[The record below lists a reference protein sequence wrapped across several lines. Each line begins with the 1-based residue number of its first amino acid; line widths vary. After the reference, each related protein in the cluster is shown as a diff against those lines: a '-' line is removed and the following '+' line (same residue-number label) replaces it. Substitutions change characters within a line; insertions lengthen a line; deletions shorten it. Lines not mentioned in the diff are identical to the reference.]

1 MCIRRYS
8 AGLVGLLFTVLLTEG
23 WAFQQ
28 PATTGSSLQEDACVV
43 WSTPIE
49 VGSLDVE
56 ELDEAS
62 GVEVST
68 QFPGRLYHVNDSGD
82 PGVLSITDVSGGGNQ
97 VVAIDGFAP
106 EDMEDIAVGGCGLS
120 DGNCLFI
127 GDIGDNDNDREEV
140 AVVVVEEQAQ
150 YGDTAFPLHVIR
162 FRYPEGPQDAEALAM
177 HPNGD
182 LIILT
187 RVVDY
192 DQPAIEPSR
201 VYRIP
206 VNRWIT
212 SGNDLIEAD
221 LVGELDLPSISSAPL
236 TGSLPTAIDISS
248 DGSRLLVLTYVH
260 AFEFNIDLSDSSF
273 PPAASMTEGRD
284 YREIDI
290 QQLEQQESI
299 AYLPGSNGFI
309 YTTEF
314 VPSDNTRL
322 TVGRARIMQVTCGG

>member
-140 AVVVVEEQAQ
+140 AVVVVEEQA
-150 YGDTAFPLHVIR
+150 
-162 FRYPEGPQDAEALAM
+162 
-177 HPNGD
+177 
-182 LIILT
+182 
-187 RVVDY
+187 
-192 DQPAIEPSR
+192 
-201 VYRIP
+201 
-206 VNRWIT
+206 
-212 SGNDLIEAD
+212 
-221 LVGELDLPSISSAPL
+221 
-236 TGSLPTAIDISS
+236 
-248 DGSRLLVLTYVH
+248 
-260 AFEFNIDLSDSSF
+260 
-273 PPAASMTEGRD
+273 
-284 YREIDI
+284 
-290 QQLEQQESI
+290 
-299 AYLPGSNGFI
+299 
-309 YTTEF
+309 
-314 VPSDNTRL
+314 
-322 TVGRARIMQVTCGG
+322 